1 MTRIENARKPLQD
14 PETYAV
20 IGAAMQ
26 LHRVLGQGF
35 LEPVYRA
42 ALELEFTKQGIPWA
56 KEVELAIS
64 YGNVQL
70 RVRYRAD
77 SVCYESIIV
86 ELKSV
91 ANLSATEEVQI
102 INYLAASRMRR
113 GMLLNFGS
121 RSLQYRRFLAPFR
134 NESASS
140 A

>member
-26 LHRVLGQGF
+26 VHRVLGQGF

-77 SVCYESIIV
+77 SVCFGSIIV
-86 ELKSV
+86 EAKALTR
-91 ANLSATEEVQI
+91 LSTSEHAQI
-102 INYLAASRMRR
+102 INYLKAARMSR
-113 GMLLNFGS
+113 GLLLNFGT
-121 RSLQYRRFLAPFR
+121 RSLEYLRFLGS
-134 NESASS
+134 SASS
-140 A
+140 V